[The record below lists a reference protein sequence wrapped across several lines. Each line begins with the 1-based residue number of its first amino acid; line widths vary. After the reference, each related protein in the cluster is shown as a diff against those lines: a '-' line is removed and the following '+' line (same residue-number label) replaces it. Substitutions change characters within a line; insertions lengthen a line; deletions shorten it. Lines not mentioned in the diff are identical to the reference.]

1 VDPQQVAAT
10 VPSAQAAAVTT
21 FETAGPMAGTAAILF
36 PGQRGLCY
44 YAAHRTA
51 ESMNGDTLLVF
62 IILGITILLFV
73 SDRVRLDVTA
83 LLSLL
88 ALALTGILTPA
99 EALAGFSDPV
109 VIMIA
114 GLFVVGAGIFRTGVA
129 ERFGRALGRV
139 AGSGRAGLT
148 AVLMLG
154 AGSLSGFMSSTGTV
168 AVLLPVAA
176 SLAWRAQLSPSLLLM
191 PLSIGAMLG
200 GLLTLI
206 GTPPNIVVAN
216 QLAAAGYA
224 PFRFFDFLPVGLAML
239 GAGMA
244 FMVLLGGRLLAPRA
258 PASGPS
264 AAGGITTLPGEELAR
279 GYDVGAISRLRVA
292 PGSPLIGQSPA
303 GAGLRQRYAANVLAI
318 RRRVAPGALRH
329 RLGRTADQVL
339 HAGDEVDVQAAPAA
353 VERLQNEQGLES
365 VGTTAEPEAMLA
377 ELLLTPRSRLIGRT
391 LADVRFR
398 TRYGANVLSVRRQGE
413 LHAPRGD
420 LELRFADT
428 LLIAGAPDR
437 IDMLRSEPGDFV
449 VVAQAEDHADGPLSV
464 RQIAAITVMA
474 GMMLLLTF
482 EVVPAVMAVLIAAVA
497 MVLFRCLHMETAYR
511 SINWESV
518 VLIAAILPMATALQK
533 TGGMDAMV
541 AQLARVAEFGPL
553 AMLAAVFILTSVLS
567 QVISNTATAVLI
579 GPVAIGAAVGLGVS
593 PHPFL
598 MTVAVAASSAF
609 ATPVASPINMLVLG
623 PGAYRFG
630 DFFRVGA
637 LLQAVVFVLT
647 MLLVPLLFP
656 F

>member
-1 VDPQQVAAT
+1 MPAMI
-10 VPSAQAAAVTT
+10 P
-21 FETAGPMAGTAAILF
+21 
-36 PGQRGLCY
+36 
-44 YAAHRTA
+44 
-51 ESMNGDTLLVF
+51 ESTLVF
-62 IILGITILLFV
+62 IILGVTIALFV
-73 SDRVRLDVTA
+73 SDRIRLDLVA

-139 AGSGRAGLT
+139 AGKSRASLT
-148 AVLMLG
+148 AAIMLG

-176 SLAWRAQLSPSLLLM
+176 SLAWRAGLSPSLLLM

-206 GTPPNIVVAN
+206 GTPPNIVVTN
-216 QLAAAGYA
+216 QLAAAGFE
-224 PFRFFDFLPVGLAML
+224 PFRFFDFLPVGLAVLVAGIGFMML
-239 GAGMA
+239 
-244 FMVLLGGRLLAPRA
+244 FGGRLLPQRA
-258 PASGPS
+258 PAGGPQ
-264 AAGGITTLPGEELAR
+264 AEGGVTTLPRDELAR
-279 GYDVGAISRLRVA
+279 GYDLGAIARLRVA
-292 PGSPLIGQSPA
+292 ADSPLIGTSA
-303 GAGLRQRYAANVLAI
+303 TAARLRQRYGANVLAI
-318 RRRVAPGALRH
+318 LRRVGPGGPRLR
-329 RLGRTADQVL
+329 LPRTAEQPVQP
-339 HAGDEVDVQAAPAA
+339 GDIVDVQAAADA
-353 VERLQNEQGLES
+353 IERLQHEQRLLPQA
-365 VGTTAEPEAMLA
+365 TPTEPETMMA

-398 TRYGANVLSVRRQGE
+398 TSYGANVLSIRRHGQP
-413 LHAPRGD
+413 LDD
-420 LELRFADT
+420 LPNVELRFADT

-437 IDMLRSEPGDFV
+437 IELLRRDAADFV
-449 VVAQAEDHADGPLSV
+449 VVAQAEDRATGPV
-464 RQIAAITVMA
+464 NPRQVAAIAVMA
-474 GMMLLLTF
+474 AMMLLLTF
-482 EVVPAVMAVLIAAVA
+482 EVVPPVIAVLAAAVA
-497 MVLFRCLHMETAYR
+497 MVICRCVHMEAAYR
-511 SINWESV
+511 AVNWESV

-533 TGGMDAMV
+533 TGGMDLLVTQLGAV
-541 AQLARVAEFGPL
+541 AAFGPL
-553 AMLAAVFILTSVLS
+553 AMMAAVFLLTSVLS
-567 QVISNTATAVLI
+567 QVISNTATAVLV
-579 GPVAIGAAVGLGVS
+579 GPVAIGAAAGLGVS

-609 ATPVASPINMLVLG
+609 ATPVASPVNMLVLG
-623 PGAYRFG
+623 PGSYRFG

-647 MLLVPLLFP
+647 MLLVPVLFP